1 MRRLIKGHLGL
12 AATFWGFGV
21 AGWILCVLVFLR
33 STQFIAQVGS
43 SYGLTSA
50 VAFLAVFLGGYWLFT
65 VIAVLS
71 ICRSAARY
79 TGKRVW
85 PLLAKFFPSL
95 QHCLYWFY
103 LSFRGCLFHI
113 ILIPE
118 KLCLIYAQQWIC
130 LMLASGKPAD
140 LFLMEL
146 RSHLLKRGFT
156 LYHFVDQEDAS
167 SLENGLQTQNLLI
180 ILTTGLLTWIPSK
193 FWGRVKSRL
202 ITVYKYVQPSI
213 QANNK

>member
-1 MRRLIKGHLGL
+1 MMRRLIKGHLGL

-71 ICRSAARY
+71 IWRSAARY

-85 PLLAKFFPSL
+85 PLLAKIFSFTPGLFILVLVVFQGMPLSHNPNTREVVSNL
-95 QHCLYWFY
+95 RPTEDMPYVGFWKTSRFVSHGIAIAPAQEGFY
-103 LSFRGCLFHI
+103 SVSFCGPGGCFEPGKWTPNTKLVDDPHYRI
-113 ILIPE
+113 IDMDTIQIL
-118 KLCLIYAQQWIC
+118 
-130 LMLASGKPAD
+130 GKS
-140 LFLMEL
+140 EVTTYH
-146 RSHLLKRGFT
+146 RS
-156 LYHFVDQEDAS
+156 
-167 SLENGLQTQNLLI
+167 
-180 ILTTGLLTWIPSK
+180 
-193 FWGRVKSRL
+193 
-202 ITVYKYVQPSI
+202 
-213 QANNK
+213 